1 MTPNF
6 SWKICFCISA
16 TLGEAERW
24 LIAGPPLLPMDCLL
38 GLRPDEGP
46 LIFDFSALRNG
57 EPGFN
62 EGERGIL
69 MHFEVAGLTA
79 SRAFQLEGLLG

>member
-1 MTPNF
+1 
-6 SWKICFCISA
+6 
-16 TLGEAERW
+16 
-24 LIAGPPLLPMDCLL
+24 MDCLL